1 MSTGQSA
8 QNAKEQRNELEWHPE
23 LLALGYKP
31 PLPPPI
37 PAIQA
42 TLSAI
47 QNSEIH
53 DFVKQSDL
61 AAIEA
66 ADEESES
73 AVLLLTILDLSLW
86 TRVFE
91 FANSP
96 ILIERQKALDRLR
109 EFNELLPKLVAQDFE
124 ESEQAD
130 KNMRAA
136 EAVLQLANPKAN
148 PDAEKGL
155 GLASHSFLMNL
166 TIDNLNKVALE
177 DFEDAITNSQ
187 CETEQSTLIPSGKR
201 TVIPF
206 KPARAVED
214 AVSQTDHNCGKL
226 GNSNLAA
233 PIASSTWCI
242 WADLKAAEIVECRE
256 QALWAVLQLAK
267 NPIDECIILPG
278 LLEAGPR
285 LIERHIKSKAFSL
298 KNPKIP
304 SLGPPSKKQKINLNT
319 TPNSG
324 QVSTYGKNAA
334 TSSNYGRGGR
344 KMGGRYGGRNQSA
357 RGGYTGRGRG
367 SMNQSGRSDRNSG
380 NQYRDTR
387 VLVPGQKVCGMFAH
401 LARGKNQC
409 TSRLQRR
416 KARTHRG
423 TQACWIFW
431 INNLYA
437 KLYWQSLCYSA

>member
-1 MSTGQSA
+1 M
-8 QNAKEQRNELEWHPE
+8 
-23 LLALGYKP
+23 
-31 PLPPPI
+31 
-37 PAIQA
+37 
-42 TLSAI
+42 
-47 QNSEIH
+47 
-53 DFVKQSDL
+53 
-61 AAIEA
+61 
-66 ADEESES
+66 
-73 AVLLLTILDLSLW
+73 
-86 TRVFE
+86 
-91 FANSP
+91 
-96 ILIERQKALDRLR
+96 
-109 EFNELLPKLVAQDFE
+109 AQDFE

-130 KNMRAA
+130 ENTRAA
-136 EAVLQLANPKAN
+136 ESVLQLANPKAN

-166 TIDNLNKVALE
+166 IVDNLNKAALE

-201 TVIPF
+201 MVIPF

-226 GNSNLAA
+226 ENLNLFA
-233 PIASSTWCI
+233 PIAPSTWRI
-242 WADLKAAEIVECRE
+242 WTDLKAAEIVECRE
-256 QALWAVLQLAK
+256 QVLWGKNFISSGNSFSHAFPISAFDYRKCYVPHVKLHTKLPCPTGNDRRPSHSKEMWNIFRPYLQCTCSSLAVRDCNGSMVWWDHAVWYVVNHLEKFFPHNEHPSLMAKFVAFIIWVSGPGRLATLCQLAFNQTRTWMCTAVLQLAK
-267 NPIDECIILPG
+267 NLIDECIILPG
-278 LLEAGPR
+278 LPEAGPR

-319 TPNSG
+319 TPNN
-324 QVSTYGKNAA
+324 YGKNAA

-387 VLVPGQKVCGMFAH
+387 VLVPGQKVCGMF
-401 LARGKNQC
+401 GQ
-409 TSRLQRR
+409 TSTGQEPVYI
-416 KARTHRG
+416 T
-423 TQACWIFW
+423 TT
-431 INNLYA
+431 A
-437 KLYWQSLCYSA
+437 KESKDSQGDSSLLDFLDK